1 MSEKIDIIKVEVDII
16 KAKLFTFL
24 TIASGSWVYSFKV
37 NDAAFMKVL
46 YISFAISCYG
56 VFLNLLKLSD
66 LHDDLKGLK

>member
-1 MSEKIDIIKVEVDII
+1 MKEKIDIIKVEVDTI

-37 NDAAFMKVL
+37 DDTTFMKVL